1 MRSPGR
7 IVVLSLAAA
16 LVAAAGVT
24 AVPATSAV
32 NAPAA
37 ALPRSAPDGKLGSF
51 SALGQGIYNPDDTTA
66 YPYVRSVIR
75 WDGKIIAGY
84 DDSAMASGVA
94 GTRSIAAW
102 YDDTWH
108 ALGTGTSVGSGAG
121 NYGVFA
127 LNAFTD
133 DTLVAAGSFQNA
145 SGVTGTTNLAAWS
158 KVGGNWRS
166 LGGTVT
172 NDAYALAKWTDDTLI
187 VAGTFNTTA
196 PSTGGTNHVAGWSRG
211 TWHSFGVGVTLNGG
225 QGDAD
230 ALAPWTDDTF
240 VVGGY
245 FDIASGVANTRRI
258 AAWSN
263 VDDTWHPLGRGVD
276 DTYIPPTSFSSGYNI
291 SSVDALAVW
300 VDGDD
305 TKLVAGGIFSS
316 ASGVARTNNIAVW
329 SNLDDTWHSLGG
341 GLMSPDPQARVLSL
355 AVDDARDLIYA
366 GGSFDRVTGGGF
378 RSLNGIGVWDAGIST
393 WIPLRFDTLTP
404 WDNGIP
410 EFGVHSI
417 LVEDAV
423 VYVGGEIRKA
433 GRVASANGIA
443 KWTWQPPQGSST
455 FTTLGTAVTGE
466 GLVGVPATGGVKVGT
481 ATATYTRDDSTHIT
495 ITSIAGSPAAGAQ
508 ITVNGVGGWGVVG
521 TCAPPACADPNP
533 PAPIPPS
540 APGSATATAGDASA
554 TVTWTAPTAPGS
566 FPVTNYQVTSSPGD
580 RSCLTSA
587 LTCTV
592 TGLTNGTTYTFTV
605 KALSGAGW
613 GASST
618 PSNAVTPTGV
628 PKPSIMI
635 TGSRDGQRITVT
647 GTSMH
652 LTSQTVRP
660 WLRFPGETT
669 YSEGAAVIPVN
680 ANGTFTWSRKT
691 GKKAY
696 VYVAHGTTKSN
707 TVTIPAR

>member
-24 AVPATSAV
+24 SVPATSAV
-32 NAPAA
+32 SAPAA
-37 ALPRSAPDGKLGSF
+37 ASPRSAPDGILGSF
-51 SALGQGIYNPDDTTA
+51 SALARGITDPDRPTWPVQVTA
-66 YPYVRSVIR
+66 VAR

-84 DDSAMASGVA
+84 DKFGRASGVA
-94 GTRSIAAW
+94 GTNLIAA
-102 YDDTWH
+102 YSAIDDTWRP
-108 ALGTGTSVGSGAG
+108 LGTGISSDVDYPLVSL
-121 NYGVFA
+121 VA
-127 LNAFTD
+127 LTD
-133 DTLVAAGSFQNA
+133 DTLVAGGLFSSPNSA
-145 SGVTGTTNLAAWS
+145 SGVPNTRYLAAWS
-158 KVGGNWRS
+158 DDTWRP
-166 LGGTVT
+166 LGDGVT
-172 NDAYALAKWTDDTLI
+172 NRVDALAKWADDTLLLGGSFPPPSI
-187 VAGTFNTTA
+187 TA
-196 PSTGGTNHVAGWSRG
+196 SGYITAWSNG
-211 TWHSFGVGVTLNGG
+211 TWRPFGTGVLLTLR
-225 QGDAD
+225 QPSVSMV
-230 ALAPWTDDTF
+230 APWTRNTF
-240 VVGGY
+240 VINGE
-245 FDIASGVANTRRI
+245 FESASGVANTTNAALWSSIDDTWRPFAAGTAAALNLQALAAWTDDTFIVGGLFPSAGGVPGTTNI
-258 AAWSN
+258 AAWSTT
-263 VDDTWHPLGRGVD
+263 DDTWHD
-276 DTYIPPTSFSSGYNI
+276 
-291 SSVDALAVW
+291 
-300 VDGDD
+300 
-305 TKLVAGGIFSS
+305 
-316 ASGVARTNNIAVW
+316 
-329 SNLDDTWHSLGG
+329 LGG
-341 GLMSPDPQARVLSL
+341 GLNGIVRSV
-355 AVDDARDLIYA
+355 AVDDTRGLIYA
-366 GGSFDRVTGGGF
+366 GGGF
-378 RSLNGIGVWDAGIST
+378 RTSPDDSVSGIGVWDTGISE
-393 WIPLRFDTLTP
+393 WIPFRFAAGTNGQGVFDPYDT
-404 WDNGIP
+404 W
-410 EFGVHSI
+410 SI
-417 LVEDAV
+417 LVEDSV
-423 VYVGGEIRKA
+423 VYLVGDFRNTGFPITDA
-433 GRVASANGIA
+433 DGIA

-613 GASST
+613 GANST

-669 YSEGAAVIPVN
+669 YSEGAAVIPV
-680 ANGTFTWSRKT
+680 AADGTFTWSRKSN
-691 GKKAY
+691 KKTY
-696 VYVAHGTTKSN
+696 VYIAHGTTRSN